1 MTYFYK
7 VKLRYW
13 KNREWFEKTYIVSF
27 VEIIDFLLEKKL
39 KNSSM
44 EIYSINPYYGGRYNG

>member
-1 MTYFYK
+1 MTYFYE

-13 KNREWFEKTYIVSF
+13 KNREWFQKTYIVSF

-44 EIYSINPYYGGRYNG
+44 EIYTIKPYYGGRYK